1 MADESRNAGAP
12 GVTLDTLSDIMFETG
27 VLVALRRAAEALI
40 ARGLDDAATIVL
52 NTPRPTRSE
61 VGHDA

>member
-1 MADESRNAGAP
+1 M
-12 GVTLDTLSDIMFETG
+12 TLDTLSDIMFETG